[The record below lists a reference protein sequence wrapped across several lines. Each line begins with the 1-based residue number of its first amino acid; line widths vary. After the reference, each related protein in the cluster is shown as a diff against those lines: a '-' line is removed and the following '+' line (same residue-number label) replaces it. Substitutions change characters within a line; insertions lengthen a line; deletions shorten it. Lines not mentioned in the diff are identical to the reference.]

1 MLPPAVFERCE
12 KSKWLLR
19 SRWNRCF
26 LPSGGQVSS
35 LATADVI
42 TSNFRDAEK
51 TLIWADG
58 WSYSE
63 SFGWAILATTTQV
76 IRLSGSGQYQIRP
89 AEVISYCHCSSNLP
103 DISRL
108 RSCPRS
114 RCWREGFSGVV
125 GRSVRTTHAS
135 HVFDRAARQSSSQ
148 PLAASDVA
156 KRASQPPGRPGG
168 ANRSPRFGTII
179 SLRLGREP
187 RRNRQPADR

>member
-1 MLPPAVFERCE
+1 M
-12 KSKWLLR
+12 
-19 SRWNRCF
+19 F
-26 LPSGGQVSS
+26 LAQWAQASS
-35 LATADVI
+35 LATADVV
-42 TSNFRDAEK
+42 TSNFQGAEE
-51 TLIWADG
+51 TLIWGRD
-58 WSYSE
+58 WSYSVN
-63 SFGWAILATTTQV
+63 FGWAILATTTQV

-89 AEVISYCHCSSNLP
+89 AEVTSYCHCSSSLP
-103 DISRL
+103 DISL
-108 RSCPRS
+108 LPSCPRS
-114 RCWREGFSGVV
+114 RCWRDGFSGVV

-168 ANRSPRFGTII
+168 ANRSPRLGTII